1 MRKYVLYLRVSSAE
15 QGKSG
20 LGLEAQE
27 QDIQLFLENYAETP
41 YGVVERFVE
50 VHSGQGQRTSPV
62 ERCHRSGEAREGSS
76 RRFQTG

>member
-27 QDIQLFLENYAETP
+27 RDIQLFLENYAETP

-50 VHSGQGQRTSPV
+50 VHQARTTNVP
-62 ERCHRSGEAREGSS
+62 C
-76 RRFQTG
+76 

>member
-27 QDIQLFLENYAETP
+27 RDIQLFLENYAETP
-41 YGVVERFVE
+41 YGVVEQFVE
-50 VHSGQGQRTSPV
+50 VHSGKDN
-62 ERCHRSGEAREGSS
+62 ERPLLNAAIALAK
-76 RRFQTG
+76 